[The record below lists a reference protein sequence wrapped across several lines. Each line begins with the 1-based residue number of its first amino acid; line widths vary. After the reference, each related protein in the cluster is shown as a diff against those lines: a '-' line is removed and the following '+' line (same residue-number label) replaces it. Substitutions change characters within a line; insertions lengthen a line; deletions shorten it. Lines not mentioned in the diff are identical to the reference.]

1 MSHADESRTADSL
14 SPIAVI
20 RRYFLSPLLLRTL
33 LPGRM
38 GLPRTVALGSLCFN
52 KPQCIWRFSL
62 LLPGARISTPHPIV
76 RALSHFI
83 VIVFPSESH
92 NSLFCF
98 IDLCLVQLTGGPI
111 SFTLIKG
118 RNCSLSGKSPGLNK
132 APEVGIPGRK
142 SVCQF

>member
-20 RRYFLSPLLLRTL
+20 RRYFLSPPLLRTL

-52 KPQCIWRFSL
+52 KPQCIWRFSP

-83 VIVFPSESH
+83 VFPSESH
-92 NSLFCF
+92 NSLFRF
-98 IDLCLVQLTGGPI
+98 IDLCFLCTSSSVYSGLSHCEERG
-111 SFTLIKG
+111 IKWEELDK
-118 RNCSLSGKSPGLNK
+118 N
-132 APEVGIPGRK
+132 V
-142 SVCQF
+142 